1 MATNAC
7 IITLN
12 PAWPLL
18 VLFPIQL
25 ASLLMTLVRKGLLSA
40 KGYHFGYT
48 MALCLPYFSAL
59 RSFIYSG
66 AMDVPVMTALASVLF
81 AVRREGFNKY
91 ALWSAVVLA
100 RNTVG
105 DSILNWRVWTY

>member
-1 MATNAC
+1 
-7 IITLN
+7 
-12 PAWPLL
+12 
-18 VLFPIQL
+18 
-25 ASLLMTLVRKGLLSA
+25 
-40 KGYHFGYT
+40 

-81 AVRREGFNKY
+81 AVRRKGFNKY

-100 RNTVG
+100 RITVG